1 MSDGPESIFSALK
14 EFSVF
19 MEEKS
24 VLRETLSEW
33 LHGSDP
39 KSYRGFWEGAVLFSQ
54 PWEGWIMDGLGV
66 GSEELFLVFKHTGS
80 YNQSPL
86 LWIFLYLKETS
97 S

>member
-1 MSDGPESIFSALK
+1 MDRGKRKENESLKITCSLCVKQWRIVTSDGPESIFSALK

-24 VLRETLSEW
+24 VLRETLSER

-54 PWEGWIMDGLGV
+54 PWEG
-66 GSEELFLVFKHTGS
+66 
-80 YNQSPL
+80 
-86 LWIFLYLKETS
+86 
-97 S
+97 